1 MQLCDWNIYH
11 IIHLIRLYTLN
22 CIFKSKII
30 KKINYLIE
38 IFTQIINATLRT
50 CDIFVSN
57 LFGIIL
63 AVEFLGCIGTLR
75 IVRVIYTVKIFV
87 SCTIAYCIIY
97 AGATFTFKG
106 TIIVLPLSG
115 ICYFFL
121 VQNVCIECT
130 VITGW
135 KIEILN

>member
-1 MQLCDWNIYH
+1 M
-11 IIHLIRLYTLN
+11 
-22 CIFKSKII
+22 
-30 KKINYLIE
+30 
-38 IFTQIINATLRT
+38 ATHRT
-50 CDIFVSN
+50 CDIFISN
-57 LFGIIL
+57 LIGITL
-63 AVEFLGCIGTLR
+63 AVEFIRCIGTLR
-75 IVRVIYTVKIFV
+75 IVRVTYTVKIFV
-87 SCTIAYCIIY
+87 SCIIACCIIS